1 MSNYLGRE
9 NIRAARPLACYMRLI
24 SSEFMKVMVA
34 GGAGFIGSH
43 LIDALL
49 VSGNDVVCVD
59 NFFIGTGE
67 NIAHLHTHP
76 RFKLYEQDLT
86 CLDQMLEIFKSEQV
100 EYVFH
105 LAANSDI
112 QASAQDP
119 MIEYK
124 NTYSTTFILLECM
137 RCCNVKKLFFAST
150 SAVYGDRM
158 GAQVSEDTAALR
170 PVSYYGGAKLGSE
183 ALISSFAA
191 MNDMSVL
198 IFRFPNV
205 IGPRLT
211 HGVIFDF
218 IKRLKEEPSHLQI
231 LGDGSQSKP
240 YMYVTDLVDA
250 ILRFKDVEN
259 QVEIYNIGVETQT
272 SVTRIAEIVCEKM
285 GLTGIPLSY
294 TGGRG
299 GWKGDVPV
307 FAYDLSKI
315 HSAGWTAAMTSDEAV
330 MKTVEMVL

>member
-1 MSNYLGRE
+1 
-9 NIRAARPLACYMRLI
+9 
-24 SSEFMKVMVA
+24 MKVLVA

-49 VSGNDVVCVD
+49 AEGNDVVCVD
-59 NFFIGTGE
+59 NFFIGTKE
-67 NIAHLHTHP
+67 NIAHLKNNAH
-76 RFKLYEQDLT
+76 FKFYEQDLT
-86 CLDQMLEIFKSEQV
+86 DLDKVLEIFKKEHV

-112 QASAQDP
+112 QASAQSP

-137 RCCNVKKLFFAST
+137 RQCGVKKLFFAST
-150 SAVYGDRM
+150 SAVYGEQM
-158 GAQVSEDTAALR
+158 GAEVSEEAVALK
-170 PVSYYGGAKLGSE
+170 PISYYGGAKLGSE
-183 ALISSFAA
+183 GIISSFAY

-198 IFRFPNV
+198 VFRFPNV

-211 HGVIFDF
+211 HGVIYDF
-218 IKRLKEEPSHLQI
+218 VKRLKDDPSHLKI
-231 LGDGSQSKP
+231 LGDGRQSKP
-240 YMYVTDLVDA
+240 YIYVLDLVDA
-250 ILRFKDVEN
+250 IMHFKDAPKGVTL
-259 QVEIYNIGVETQT
+259 YNVGVETQT

-285 GLTGIPLSY
+285 GLSGIPFEY

-307 FAYDLSKI
+307 FAYNLEKI
-315 HSAGWTAAMTSDEAV
+315 HATGWTAHMTSDEAV
-330 MKTVEMVL
+330 ARTVEMVL

>member
-1 MSNYLGRE
+1 
-9 NIRAARPLACYMRLI
+9 
-24 SSEFMKVMVA
+24 MKVLVA

-49 VSGNDVVCVD
+49 AEGNDVVCVD
-59 NFFIGTGE
+59 NFFIGTKE
-67 NIAHLHTHP
+67 NIAHLKNNAH
-76 RFKLYEQDLT
+76 FKFYEQDLT
-86 CLDQMLEIFKSEQV
+86 DLDKVLEIFKKEQV

-112 QASAQDP
+112 QASTQSP

-137 RCCNVKKLFFAST
+137 RQCGVKKLFFAST
-150 SAVYGDRM
+150 SAVYGEQM
-158 GAQVSEDTAALR
+158 GAEVSEEAVALK
-170 PVSYYGGAKLGSE
+170 PISYYGGAKLGSE
-183 ALISSFAA
+183 GIISSFAY

-198 IFRFPNV
+198 VFRFPNV

-211 HGVIFDF
+211 HGVIYDF
-218 IKRLKEEPSHLQI
+218 VKRLKDDPSHLKI
-231 LGDGSQSKP
+231 LGDGRQSKP
-240 YMYVTDLVDA
+240 YIYVLDLVDA
-250 ILRFKDVEN
+250 IMHFKDAPKGVTL
-259 QVEIYNIGVETQT
+259 YNVGVETQT

-285 GLTGIPLSY
+285 GLSGIPFEY

-307 FAYDLSKI
+307 FAYDLEKI
-315 HSAGWTAAMTSDEAV
+315 HATGWTAHMTSDEAV
-330 MKTVEMVL
+330 ARTVEMVL